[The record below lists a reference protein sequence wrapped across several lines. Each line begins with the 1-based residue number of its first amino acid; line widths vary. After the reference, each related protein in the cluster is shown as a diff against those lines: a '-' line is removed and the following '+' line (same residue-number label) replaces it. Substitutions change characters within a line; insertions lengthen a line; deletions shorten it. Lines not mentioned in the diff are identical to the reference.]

1 MKSLLDEDIIQYRK
15 SKPKSHTNSWALSYG
30 DVVTTLLC
38 FFIIF
43 YALEKRIEKNQSN
56 QVKGYGQSE
65 GILKE
70 HKVDGIDVEF
80 DYAIETLKAI
90 PGIQFYK
97 TSQFVDLDFKQ
108 TAFFKSGETELTD
121 EGKHLMNDVVKRLS
135 GIKGKYII
143 EIQGHSDS
151 TQVKANKSRWW
162 KSNMQ
167 LSVLRALNVHAYL
180 ADGHIDPDSLVVSGH
195 GSQRKIS
202 DGIALP
208 EDINRR
214 ISLRVHLVK

>member
-1 MKSLLDEDIIQYRK
+1 MKSLFDEDVIQYRK
-15 SKPKSHTNSWALSYG
+15 SKPKSYTSSWALSYG

-43 YALEKRIEKNQSN
+43 YALEKRIEKKQVNE
-56 QVKGYGQSE
+56 VKGYGQSE
-65 GILKE
+65 GILEE
-70 HKVDGIDVEF
+70 HKVDGIEVEF
-80 DYAIETLKAI
+80 DYAIEALRTI

-97 TSQFVDLDFKQ
+97 TSQFVDIDFKH
-108 TAFFKSGETELTD
+108 TAFFKSGETDLTD
-121 EGKHLMNDVVKRLS
+121 EGKNLMNDVVKRLS
-135 GIKGKYII
+135 NIKGKYTI
-143 EIQGHSDS
+143 EIQGHADS
-151 TQVKANKSRWW
+151 TQVKAKKSRWW

-180 ADGHIDPDSLVVSGH
+180 ADGHIDRDFLVVSGH

-202 DGIALP
+202 DGMALP

>member
-1 MKSLLDEDIIQYRK
+1 MKSLFDEDVIQYRK
-15 SKPKSHTNSWALSYG
+15 SKPKSQTNSWALSYG

-43 YALEKRIEKNQSN
+43 YALEKRNEKKVNE
-56 QVKGYGQSE
+56 V
-65 GILKE
+65 ILQE
-70 HKVDGIDVEF
+70 HKVRGIDVDF
-80 DYAIETLKAI
+80 DYAIEALKTI

-97 TSQFVDLDFKQ
+97 TSQFVDLDFKH
-108 TAFFKSGETELTD
+108 TAFFKRGETELTD
-121 EGKHLMNDVVKRLS
+121 EGKKLMNDVVKRFS
-135 GIKGKYII
+135 KIKGKYTI
-143 EIQGHSDS
+143 EIQGHADS
-151 TQVKANKSRWW
+151 TQVKANQSRWW

-180 ADGHIDPDSLVVSGH
+180 ADGHFDPDSLVVSGH

-202 DGIALP
+202 DGMALP

-214 ISLRVHLVK
+214 ISLRVHLIK